1 MSKKLVLIDGH
12 SILNRAFFGL
22 PDLTN
27 SEGIHTNAVYGFLN
41 IMFKILEEEKP
52 DYLTVAFD
60 VHAPTFRHK
69 MFEGYKGTRKPMA
82 DELRQQVP
90 LIKEL
95 LTKMGVKIV
104 EMEGYEADDILG
116 TLSVRAEKEGMDV
129 AVISGD
135 RDLLQLATDHVMIRI
150 PKTKK
155 TGTEIENYNAK
166 DVIEKYQVTPKEFID
181 VKALQ
186 GDTADNIPGVPG
198 IGEKT
203 AGALISKYH
212 SIEAVHDNAEV
223 IKPPRAGKNIVEYW
237 NQAVMSKVLAT
248 IKLDVPVDYDFDDAK
263 LESVASLYTED
274 AFVMCK
280 RLEFKN
286 LLGRFNVSAPKINVE
301 EHFTLV
307 TSLEMADKVL
317 AKAKGRDVAY
327 SFVKG
332 AESTV
337 CKGDS
342 DGQLSLFSQTV
353 TNDYAGLAIAYSD
366 EDVYL
371 ILTDDK
377 ITSQYINDKVSSLDA
392 KSWIAPDLKANL
404 HVYNPEIDI
413 EDRKKYFDMMIAAY
427 LLNPLI
433 GEYPYDG
440 VAKDYLGLMVPSQ
453 KEILGKKTLS
463 EALADEL
470 DKAMNV
476 LCYEV
481 YIAWKSMPVLSGE
494 LKTKGMLSLYR
505 EIEMPVAFV
514 LYDMEKEGISIDR
527 EALKKYGEDLS
538 VSIAELEKRIY
549 EAAGEEFN
557 INSPKQL
564 GVILFEKLQM
574 PNSKKT
580 KTGYST
586 SAEVL
591 EKLAVDYPIVSDILE
606 YRQLTKLKST
616 YADGLANYIDET
628 GRIHTTFNQTITAT
642 GRLSSTEPNLQNIPI
657 RIELGKMIRKVF
669 HPAKGNLFVDSD
681 YSQIELRVLAHV
693 ADDEK
698 LIEAFQNGQ
707 DIHRTTASHVFG
719 VPFDEVTDLQRRNAK
734 AVNFGIVYGISAFGL
749 SQDLNISRKEA
760 QEFID
765 KYFETYPKI
774 KAFLDSTV
782 EQAKKDGYIKTMFNR
797 IRPIPELSSSN
808 FMQRQFGE
816 RVAMNSPIQGTA
828 ADIIKIAMIRVH
840 DRLIRDKLKSK
851 LILQVHDEL
860 LIEALE
866 EEKEQ
871 VIALLEEEMKNAV
884 KLKVSMEVGTETGY
898 DWYDAH

>member
-155 TGTEIENYNAK
+155 TGTEIENYNTK

-237 NQAVMSKVLAT
+237 DQAVMSKVLAT

-263 LESVASLYTED
+263 LESVDSLYTED

-280 RLEFKN
+280 HLEFKN

-327 SFVKG
+327 SLVKG
-332 AESTV
+332 AGSTAG
-337 CKGDS
+337 KGDS

-377 ITSQYINDKVSSLDA
+377 ITSQYINDKVSNLDA

-463 EALADEL
+463 EALTDEL
-470 DKAMNV
+470 DKAMKV

-514 LYDMEKEGISIDR
+514 LYDMEKEGIAIDR

-549 EAAGEEFN
+549 KAAGEEFN

-657 RIELGKMIRKVF
+657 RIEQGKMIRKVF

-782 EQAKKDGYIKTMFNR
+782 EQAKKDGYIKTLFNR

-860 LIEALE
+860 LIETLE

>member
-69 MFEGYKGTRKPMA
+69 MFEDYKGTRKPMA

-155 TGTEIENYNAK
+155 TGTEIENYNTN

-237 NQAVMSKVLAT
+237 DQAVMSKVLAT

-307 TSLEMADKVL
+307 TSLEMADKVF

-327 SFVKG
+327 SLVKG
-332 AESTV
+332 AGSTAG
-337 CKGDS
+337 KGDS

-377 ITSQYINDKVSSLDA
+377 ITSQYINEKVSSLDA

-463 EALADEL
+463 EALTDEL
-470 DKAMNV
+470 DKAMKV

-514 LYDMEKEGISIDR
+514 LYDMEKEGIAIDR

-628 GRIHTTFNQTITAT
+628 GKIHTTFNQTITAT

-719 VPFDEVTDLQRRNAK
+719 VPYDEVTDLQRRNAK

-774 KAFLDSTV
+774 NDFLDSTV
-782 EQAKKDGYIKTMFNR
+782 EQAKKDGYIKTLFNR

>member
-116 TLSVRAEKEGMDV
+116 TLSVRAEREGMDV

-237 NQAVMSKVLAT
+237 DQAVMSKVLAT

-327 SFVKG
+327 SFVKEV
-332 AESTV
+332 ESTV

-377 ITSQYINDKVSSLDA
+377 ITSQYINDKVNSLDV

-463 EALADEL
+463 EALTDEL
-470 DKAMNV
+470 DKAMKV

-860 LIEALE
+860 LIETLE